1 MPPFA
6 KSSNTTPWFDAAESM
21 FMSSNRWPEGV
32 AKNAAIEAPAAG
44 PPVTVAA
51 VTATLAE
58 TDFKTERTETKSLT
72 SLVQFFSYKGGVD

>member
-1 MPPFA
+1 
-6 KSSNTTPWFDAAESM
+6 
-21 FMSSNRWPEGV
+21 
-32 AKNAAIEAPAAG
+32 
-44 PPVTVAA
+44 VTVAA